1 MLFSHSNII
10 YFTFQTIVWK
20 NLLWRIFVN
29 IKMNDMFLLSLSL
42 QKMVFFFSI
51 WPFSKIFK
59 FLLVLIKTCQKKSK
73 NWYFADVNIFIKP
86 QRCTISVLIK
96 HLLEPVILKFSQTFC
111 VHQHIY
117 SLFYTKYTEKL
128 WSQNENIIRLMTII
142 MKD

>member
-29 IKMNDMFLLSLSL
+29 IKMNDMFLLSLPL
-42 QKMVFFFSI
+42 QKMVFVHSALFK
-51 WPFSKIFK
+51 KIFK
-59 FLLVLIKTCQKKSK
+59 FLLVLIKTWQKKSK
-73 NWYFADVNIFIKP
+73 NWYFADVNIFIKF

-128 WSQNENIIRLMTII
+128 WSQNENIITLMTII